1 MRLSCKYFSLTL
13 HPKYKGKDMNDSEN
27 QGQHC
32 CRHTGHCC
40 GHAHIADGAM
50 DKTMLVRIVV
60 TIVATVALHFT
71 EIEGWWRFAAF
82 LVVYLII
89 GYDILREAAEG
100 ILHGEV
106 FDENTLMAVATIGAF
121 ALAIMSGSGDYNEAI
136 AVMLLF
142 QVGELFQ
149 SHAVGKSRRNI
160 VALMD
165 IRPDY
170 ANVEHGGSVAKI
182 HPNEVSIG
190 TEIVVRRGEKV
201 PIDGGVT
208 EGRSMLNTA
217 NLTGESVPRGVS
229 VGDEILSGCINMG
242 DKLRIKTTKAFGEST
257 ASKILQLMEASG
269 SHKSRSENFISRFA
283 RVYTPIVCYAA
294 LALAVVPTMV
304 CTLLMGEPLGAA
316 FEVWLYRALTFLV
329 ISCPCALVVSI
340 PLSFFAGIGAAG
352 RLGILVKGSRYL
364 EMLSKVRTIVFDKTG
379 TLTEGNIDSEDRVK
393 STSRLAVDTLRSEGI
408 SEIVMMTGDRREVAE
423 RIGNEVGVNR
433 IYSELLPE
441 GKVAHLESVMAEKG
455 RGEMVAFVGD
465 GINDAPVLRRADLGI
480 AMGALGCD
488 AAIEAADVVLMDDDP
503 MKIMTAIRVSRR
515 TLQIVWQN
523 IVLALGVKAV
533 CLMLGAVGI
542 ANMWLAVFADVG
554 VMVIAVV
561 NAMRACQAAKLPGTV
576 ALSMR

>member
-1 MRLSCKYFSLTL
+1 
-13 HPKYKGKDMNDSEN
+13 MNDSEN

-201 PIDGGVT
+201 PIDGVVT

-304 CTLLMGEPLGAA
+304 CTLLMGEPLGVA
-316 FEVWLYRALTFLV
+316 FEMWLYRALTFLV

-561 NAMRACQAAKLPGTV
+561 NAMRAGQAAKLPGTV
-576 ALSMR
+576 ALSLR

>member
-1 MRLSCKYFSLTL
+1 
-13 HPKYKGKDMNDSEN
+13 MNDSEN

-149 SHAVGKSRRNI
+149 SHAVGKSRRDI

-201 PIDGGVT
+201 PIDGVVT

-316 FEVWLYRALTFLV
+316 FEMWLYRALTFLV

-561 NAMRACQAAKLPGTV
+561 NAMRACQAEKLPGTV

>member
-1 MRLSCKYFSLTL
+1 
-13 HPKYKGKDMNDSEN
+13 MNDSEN

-136 AVMLLF
+136 TVMLLF

-149 SHAVGKSRRNI
+149 SHAVGNSRRNI

-201 PIDGGVT
+201 PIDGVVT

-316 FEVWLYRALTFLV
+316 FEMWLYRALTFLV

-465 GINDAPVLRRADLGI
+465 GINDAPVLRRADLGV

-523 IVLALGVKAV
+523 IVLALGVKTV

-561 NAMRACQAAKLPGTV
+561 NAMRAGQAAKLPGTV

>member
-1 MRLSCKYFSLTL
+1 
-13 HPKYKGKDMNDSEN
+13 MNDSEI

-190 TEIVVRRGEKV
+190 TEIVVKRGEKV
-201 PIDGGVT
+201 PIDGVVT

-316 FEVWLYRALTFLV
+316 FEMWLYRALTFLV

>member
-1 MRLSCKYFSLTL
+1 
-13 HPKYKGKDMNDSEN
+13 MNDSEN

-149 SHAVGKSRRNI
+149 SHAVGNSRRNI

-201 PIDGGVT
+201 PIDGVVT

-217 NLTGESVPRGVS
+217 NLTGESVPCGVS

-316 FEVWLYRALTFLV
+316 FEMWLYRALTFLV

-561 NAMRACQAAKLPGTV
+561 NAMRACQAEKLPGTV
-576 ALSMR
+576 ALSLR

>member
-1 MRLSCKYFSLTL
+1 
-13 HPKYKGKDMNDSEN
+13 MNDSEN

-149 SHAVGKSRRNI
+149 SHAVGKSRRDI

-201 PIDGGVT
+201 PIDGVVT

-316 FEVWLYRALTFLV
+316 FEMWLYRALTFLV

-352 RLGILVKGSRYL
+352 RLGILIKGSRYL

>member
-1 MRLSCKYFSLTL
+1 
-13 HPKYKGKDMNDSEN
+13 MNDSEN

-149 SHAVGKSRRNI
+149 SHAVGKSRRDI

-201 PIDGGVT
+201 PIDGVVT

-316 FEVWLYRALTFLV
+316 FEMWLYRALTFLV

-488 AAIEAADVVLMDDDP
+488 AAIEAADVVLMDDAP

-561 NAMRACQAAKLPGTV
+561 NAMRAGQAAKLPGTV

>member
-201 PIDGGVT
+201 PIDGVVT

-316 FEVWLYRALTFLV
+316 FEMWLYRALTFLV

-465 GINDAPVLRRADLGI
+465 GINDAPVLRRSDLGI

>member
-1 MRLSCKYFSLTL
+1 
-13 HPKYKGKDMNDSEN
+13 MNDSEI

-201 PIDGGVT
+201 PIDGVVT

-561 NAMRACQAAKLPGTV
+561 NAMRACQAEKLPGTV

>member
-1 MRLSCKYFSLTL
+1 
-13 HPKYKGKDMNDSEN
+13 MNDSEN

-32 CRHTGHCC
+32 CRPTGHCC

-201 PIDGGVT
+201 PIDGVVT

-329 ISCPCALVVSI
+329 ISCPCALAVSI
-340 PLSFFAGIGAAG
+340 PLAFFAGIGAAG

-523 IVLALGVKAV
+523 IMLALGVKAV

-561 NAMRACQAAKLPGTV
+561 NAMRAGQAAKQPGTV
-576 ALSMR
+576 TLSMR

>member
-1 MRLSCKYFSLTL
+1 
-13 HPKYKGKDMNDSEN
+13 MNDSEN

-32 CRHTGHCC
+32 CRPTGHCC

-201 PIDGGVT
+201 PIDGVVI

-329 ISCPCALVVSI
+329 ISCPCALAVSI

>member
-1 MRLSCKYFSLTL
+1 
-13 HPKYKGKDMNDSEN
+13 MNDSEN

-201 PIDGGVT
+201 PIDGVVT

-316 FEVWLYRALTFLV
+316 FEAWLYRALTFLV

-441 GKVAHLESVMAEKG
+441 GKVAHLESVMAEMG

-561 NAMRACQAAKLPGTV
+561 NAMRACQAVKLPGTV

>member
-1 MRLSCKYFSLTL
+1 
-13 HPKYKGKDMNDSEN
+13 MNDSEN

-201 PIDGGVT
+201 PIDGVVT

-561 NAMRACQAAKLPGTV
+561 NAMRACQAAKLAGTV

>member
-1 MRLSCKYFSLTL
+1 
-13 HPKYKGKDMNDSEN
+13 MNDSEN

-149 SHAVGKSRRNI
+149 SHAVGNSRRNI

-201 PIDGGVT
+201 PIDGVVT

-408 SEIVMMTGDRREVAE
+408 SEMVMMTGDRREVAE

-561 NAMRACQAAKLPGTV
+561 NAMRAGQAAKLPGTV
-576 ALSMR
+576 ALSLR

>member
-32 CRHTGHCC
+32 CRPTGHCC
-40 GHAHIADGAM
+40 GHVHIADGAM

-170 ANVEHGGSVAKI
+170 ANVEHGGSVVKI

-201 PIDGGVT
+201 PIDGVVT

>member
-1 MRLSCKYFSLTL
+1 
-13 HPKYKGKDMNDSEN
+13 MNDSEN

-149 SHAVGKSRRNI
+149 SHAVGKSRRDI

-201 PIDGGVT
+201 PIDGVVT

-304 CTLLMGEPLGAA
+304 FTLLMGEPLGAA
-316 FEVWLYRALTFLV
+316 FEMWLYRALTFLV

-465 GINDAPVLRRADLGI
+465 GINDAPVLRRADLGV

>member
-1 MRLSCKYFSLTL
+1 
-13 HPKYKGKDMNDSEN
+13 MNDSEN

-201 PIDGGVT
+201 PIDGVVT

-576 ALSMR
+576 ALSLR

>member
-71 EIEGWWRFAAF
+71 DIEGWWRFAAF

-201 PIDGGVT
+201 PIDGVVT

-316 FEVWLYRALTFLV
+316 FEMWLYRALTFLV

-561 NAMRACQAAKLPGTV
+561 NAMRACQAEKLPGTV

>member
-1 MRLSCKYFSLTL
+1 
-13 HPKYKGKDMNDSEN
+13 MNDSEN

-149 SHAVGKSRRNI
+149 SHAVGNSRRNI

-201 PIDGGVT
+201 PIDGVVT

-316 FEVWLYRALTFLV
+316 FEMWLYRALTFLV

-465 GINDAPVLRRADLGI
+465 GINDAPVLRRADLGV

-561 NAMRACQAAKLPGTV
+561 NAMRAGQAAKLPGTV

>member
-1 MRLSCKYFSLTL
+1 
-13 HPKYKGKDMNDSEN
+13 MNDSEN

-32 CRHTGHCC
+32 CRPTGHCC
-40 GHAHIADGAM
+40 GHVHIADGAM

-201 PIDGGVT
+201 PIDGVVT

-316 FEVWLYRALTFLV
+316 FEMWLYRALTFLV

>member
-1 MRLSCKYFSLTL
+1 
-13 HPKYKGKDMNDSEN
+13 MNDSEN

-201 PIDGGVT
+201 PIDGVVT

-316 FEVWLYRALTFLV
+316 FEAWLYRALTFLV

>member
-1 MRLSCKYFSLTL
+1 
-13 HPKYKGKDMNDSEN
+13 MNDSEN

-149 SHAVGKSRRNI
+149 SHAVGNSRRNI

-201 PIDGGVT
+201 PIDGVVT

-316 FEVWLYRALTFLV
+316 FEAWLYRALTFLV

-561 NAMRACQAAKLPGTV
+561 NAMRAGQAAKLPGTV

>member
-1 MRLSCKYFSLTL
+1 
-13 HPKYKGKDMNDSEN
+13 MNDSEI
-27 QGQHC
+27 QGHHC

-201 PIDGGVT
+201 PIDGVVT

-523 IVLALGVKAV
+523 IMLALGVKAV

>member
-1 MRLSCKYFSLTL
+1 
-13 HPKYKGKDMNDSEN
+13 MNDSEN

-201 PIDGGVT
+201 PIDGVVT

-329 ISCPCALVVSI
+329 ISCPCALAVSI

-523 IVLALGVKAV
+523 IMLALGVKAV

-561 NAMRACQAAKLPGTV
+561 NAMRAGQAAKQPGTV

>member
-1 MRLSCKYFSLTL
+1 
-13 HPKYKGKDMNDSEN
+13 MNDSEN

-201 PIDGGVT
+201 PIDGVVT

-316 FEVWLYRALTFLV
+316 FEMWLYRALTFLV

-393 STSRLAVDTLRSEGI
+393 SNSRLAVDTLRSEGI

-561 NAMRACQAAKLPGTV
+561 NAMRACPAAKLPGTV

>member
-60 TIVATVALHFT
+60 TIIATVALHFT

-201 PIDGGVT
+201 PIDGVVT

>member
-1 MRLSCKYFSLTL
+1 
-13 HPKYKGKDMNDSEN
+13 MNDSEN

-100 ILHGEV
+100 ILHAEV

-201 PIDGGVT
+201 PIDGVVT

-465 GINDAPVLRRADLGI
+465 GINDAPVLRRSDLGI

-561 NAMRACQAAKLPGTV
+561 NAMRAGQAAKQPGTV
-576 ALSMR
+576 TLSMR

>member
-1 MRLSCKYFSLTL
+1 
-13 HPKYKGKDMNDSEN
+13 MNDSEN

-201 PIDGGVT
+201 PIDGVVT

-242 DKLRIKTTKAFGEST
+242 DKLRIKTTKAFGESI

-561 NAMRACQAAKLPGTV
+561 NAMRAGQAAKLPGKV